1 MANININI
9 AAKVFL
15 SFTPVSVE
23 LIRNEVNSLTKT
35 LTYSNGTGQT
45 LALGEVLYTIGTP
58 GSAGYLKVSSI
69 AANTLNGSGN
79 FTIRIDSF
87 PMFNATDGIV
97 TFQYDGSDIDL
108 NIDYN
113 SRPVAEDINISL
125 VIRGTHV
132 FTTAEFVDQYTD
144 YDADSLSEIQVNG
157 TTTGYEYDINNTGTW
172 VAYTSGTW
180 VPVNNAARLR
190 FNAADQNAAYIS
202 TNPYKVKDNFG
213 LVSN

>member
-23 LIRNEVNSLTKT
+23 LIRNEANSLTKT

-87 PMFNATDGIV
+87 PMFNAIDGDVI
-97 TFQYDGSDIDL
+97 FQYDGSDIRL
-108 NIDYN
+108 IMDYN
-113 SRPVAEDINISL
+113 SRPVSEDINISL
-125 VIRGTHV
+125 VNRGTHV
-132 FTTAEFVDQYTD
+132 FTTAEFVNAYTD
-144 YDADSLSEIQVNG
+144 YDSDSLSEIQVNG
-157 TTTGYEYDINNTGTW
+157 TTTGYEYDINNTNTW
-172 VAYTSGTW
+172 VAYASGTW
-180 VPVNNAARLR
+180 IPVNNVTRLR
-190 FNAADQNAAYIS
+190 FKAADQNTAYIS